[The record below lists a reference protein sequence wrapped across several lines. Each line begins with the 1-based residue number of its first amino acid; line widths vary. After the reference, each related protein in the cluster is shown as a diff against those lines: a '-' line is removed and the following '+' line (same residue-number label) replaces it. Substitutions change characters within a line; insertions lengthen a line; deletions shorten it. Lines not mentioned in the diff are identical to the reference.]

1 MPTRDESSNAMSVNE
16 IADGIHAIEF
26 DHIRVFVLEDRPEDT
41 VTLVDAAF
49 PDDGEELADVLE
61 AEFDGLDRILVTHG
75 DEGHFGGV
83 PALVDRFDP
92 ELAVPAGAKGFYEAL
107 DVEPDVEFID
117 EDLLAGG
124 IRAIE
129 IPGHTVATTAFFLE
143 DDRTLIAGD
152 ALEGSDRRGLPPGYL
167 VPPAEQ
173 FNDYSHAA
181 AERNLVKLFEYD
193 IETVLVHHGTS
204 IDEDPLE
211 KLNDWLLDREWSLE
225 YSSD

>member
-1 MPTRDESSNAMSVNE
+1 MSVSE
-16 IADGIHAIEF
+16 IADGIHAVEF
-26 DHIRVFVLEDRPEDT
+26 DHIRVFVLEDRPDGT

-61 AEFDGLDRILVTHG
+61 SEFGGLDRLLVTHG

-92 ELAVPAGAKGFYEAL
+92 ELAVPAGAKVFYEAL
-107 DVEPDVEFID
+107 DVDPDVEFVD
-117 EDLLAGG
+117 GDPLAGG

-129 IPGHTVATTAFFLE
+129 IPGHTVATTAFLLE

-152 ALEGSDRRGLPPGYL
+152 TLEGSDRRGLPPGYL

-173 FNDYSHAA
+173 FNDDSHAA
-181 AERNLVKLFEYD
+181 AERNLVKLFDYEID
-193 IETVLVHHGTS
+193 AVLVYHGTS
-204 IDEDPLE
+204 VHEDPLE
-211 KLNDWLLDREWSLE
+211 KLNDWLLDREWTLT
-225 YSSD
+225 YS

>member
-1 MPTRDESSNAMSVNE
+1 MSTGTDPSNAMSVSE

-26 DHIRVFVLEDRPEDT
+26 DHIRVFVLEDRPDGT

-61 AEFDGLDRILVTHG
+61 SEFGGLDRLLITHG

-107 DVEPDVEFID
+107 DVDPDVEFVD
-117 EDLLAGG
+117 GDPLAGG

-129 IPGHTVATTAFFLE
+129 VPGHTVATTAFLLE

-152 ALEGSDRRGLPPGYL
+152 TLEGSDRRGLPPGYL

-173 FNDYSHAA
+173 FNDDSHAA
-181 AERNLVKLFEYD
+181 AERNLIKLFDYEID
-193 IETVLVHHGTS
+193 AVLVHHGTS
-204 IDEDPLE
+204 VHEDPLE
-211 KLNDWLLDREWSLE
+211 KLNDWLLDREWTLT
-225 YSSD
+225 YS

>member
-1 MPTRDESSNAMSVNE
+1 MPTGTDPSNAMSVSE
-16 IADGIHAIEF
+16 IADGIHAVEF
-26 DHIRVFVLEDRPEDT
+26 DHIRVFVLEDRPDGT

-61 AEFDGLDRILVTHG
+61 SEFGGLDRLLVTHG

-92 ELAVPAGAKGFYEAL
+92 ELAVPAGAKVFYEAL
-107 DVEPDVEFID
+107 DVDPDVEFVD
-117 EDLLAGG
+117 GDPLAGG

-129 IPGHTVATTAFFLE
+129 IPGHTVATTAFLLE

-152 ALEGSDRRGLPPGYL
+152 TLEGSDRRGLPPGYL

-173 FNDYSHAA
+173 FNDDSHAA
-181 AERNLVKLFEYD
+181 AERNLVKLFDYEID
-193 IETVLVHHGTS
+193 AVLVYHGTS
-204 IDEDPLE
+204 VHEDPLE
-211 KLNDWLLDREWSLE
+211 KLNDWLLDREWTLT
-225 YSSD
+225 YS